1 LQSSRATSLTTPAAA
16 NPIVTNKVRTAIQ
29 TLSEYAAFRQAFLNY
44 FVLGKWV
51 NEFLDN
57 NANLVTLH
65 RAAES
70 PSNKLPG
77 LYSGSNP
84 APRLLMELLQS
95 ENDSLV
101 KSPRVLG
108 GLGKEELDVDWI
120 AQFVKPEELLAVF
133 VAAAYPI
140 FLQSKEFN
148 FWLERREGESDADV
162 ALKRQVEK
170 DTTQFRLN
178 DEGLEDSAD
187 EYDERSVSYHT
198 EVSTGHFIARR
209 RNSNKST
216 SSHTSTGA
224 SSSHGSPHSSHKA
237 TGRAVDGK
245 LRFCHRRKSISY
257 QEKLARRADRR
268 RIRLIIQKSLQYLQS
283 PATMMNISGAAPNA
297 TVASIDAA
305 AADPDP
311 SQPPVAPF
319 ERLERLLREQAWG
332 DSLRSFLD
340 ALPLPIVIA
349 RAKDPRSMTTL
360 EALARSHE
368 TNFSVF
374 YANPAYERLTQS
386 SLAEISGRPFYDVVL
401 AKSTVLSREHG
412 DDFQRRPV
420 SGGHAHGAGAHRYLF
435 GIAER
440 SSAYGAGAADSS
452 QGEDGAFFQAAAAA
466 HGPSD
471 GEEDAA
477 PDTYVQL
484 LLETLRRD
492 GGSFTSALLLKPVHH
507 VVAQPEHHFLVA
519 VQYDLHAPP
528 ALAAGAAVAAGGAS
542 AAATAAADEA
552 QLPRRPSTSSAT
564 AVTSAASSP
573 SFSHLS
579 AAPIAIAIGGA
590 AGGAGLAGSLGA
602 AGSLLSGRLRGDS
615 LASGPASASVSVAAS
630 PRLTS
635 PFLPPLTAQPGEAP
649 GGAAGPVAFEAPPAT
664 ESARLAAFARALPAI
679 EIPEAPAASPP
690 PPTSFSSSSLPSS
703 ALSSPQT
710 LQRKSATMLAPGGS
724 LLSAALSAAPATRRS
739 ATVVVAASPGGGGG
753 GALLPPLRHHSSASG
768 SYGALAAGSASDKVD
783 GASDKSS
790 TRSVSALLAAAAALS
805 DSSRTSS
812 SLTTRLSSLATT
824 PSGASQPPGGAHFPA
839 TLSGSDKAP
848 TAPPPLPLPLPLLKA
863 AFERDLPA
871 IEDVLNLL
879 PQLLY

>member
-1 LQSSRATSLTTPAAA
+1 MGNLGGVLQSSRASSQTTPAAA
-16 NPIVTNKVRTAIQ
+16 NPIITNKVRTAIQ
-29 TLSEYAAFRQAFLNY
+29 TLSEYPAFRQAFLNY

-65 RAAES
+65 RAVES

-77 LYSGSNP
+77 LYSGTNQ

-108 GLGKEELDVDWI
+108 GPGKEELDVDWI
-120 AQFVKPEELLAVF
+120 TQFVKPEELLAVF

-162 ALKRQVEK
+162 ALKRQVET

-237 TGRAVDGK
+237 TGRAVNGK

-268 RIRLIIQKSLQYLQS
+268 RIRLIIQKSLHYLQS
-283 PATMMNISGAAPNA
+283 PATMMNTAGAAPNA
-297 TVASIDAA
+297 AGVPADAA
-305 AADPDP
+305 AEPAE
-311 SQPPVAPF
+311 PPVAPF

-332 DSLRSFLD
+332 DSLRGFLD
-340 ALPLPIVIA
+340 VLPLPILIA

-368 TNFSVF
+368 ANFSVF
-374 YANPAYERLTQS
+374 YANPAYERLTQC

-420 SGGHAHGAGAHRYLF
+420 SGGHAHGAHGYLF

-440 SSAYGAGAADSS
+440 SSPYGGGAADSS
-452 QGEDGAFFQAAAAA
+452 QGEDSAFFQAAGAAA

-471 GEEDAA
+471 GDEDAA

-484 LLETLRRD
+484 LLETPRRD
-492 GGSFTSALLLKPVHH
+492 GGLCTSALLLKPVHH
-507 VVAQPEHHFLVA
+507 VVAQPEHHYLVA
-519 VQYDLHAPP
+519 VQYDLQTPP
-528 ALAAGAAVAAGGAS
+528 VLAAGATTAT
-542 AAATAAADEA
+542 AATAADEA

-579 AAPIAIAIGGA
+579 SAPIAIAIA
-590 AGGAGLAGSLGA
+590 NAGGAGLAGSLGA
-602 AGSLLSGRLRGDS
+602 AGSLGGRLRCDS

-635 PFLPPLTAQPGEAP
+635 PFLPPLTAQPTEAP
-649 GGAAGPVAFEAPPAT
+649 GGGAASPVAFEAPPAT

-679 EIPEAPAASPP
+679 EIPETPAAAAPP
-690 PPTSFSSSSLPSS
+690 PSFTSSSLPSS

-724 LLSAALSAAPATRRS
+724 LLSSALSASPATRRS
-739 ATVVVAASPGGGGG
+739 ATVVVASSPGGGGV
-753 GALLPPLRHHSSASG
+753 LLPPLRHHSSASS
-768 SYGALAAGSASDKVD
+768 SYGALAAGSDKAD

-790 TRSVSALLAAAAALS
+790 TRSASALLAAAAALS

-824 PSGASQPPGGAHFPA
+824 PSGASQPPGGALFPA

-848 TAPPPLPLPLPLLKA
+848 AAPPLPLPLLKA

>member
-1 LQSSRATSLTTPAAA
+1 MGNLGGVLQSSRATSLTTPAAA

-297 TVASIDAA
+297 TAATVASTDAA

-340 ALPLPIVIA
+340 ALPLPIVVA

-420 SGGHAHGAGAHRYLF
+420 SGGGGHAHGAGAHRYLF

-484 LLETLRRD
+484 LLETPRRD
-492 GGSFTSALLLKPVHH
+492 GGCFTSALLLKPVHH

-528 ALAAGAAVAAGGAS
+528 ALAAGAAMAAGGAN

-602 AGSLLSGRLRGDS
+602 AGSLLGGRLRGDS

-635 PFLPPLTAQPGEAP
+635 PFLPPLTAQAAEAP

-679 EIPEAPAASPP
+679 EIPEA
-690 PPTSFSSSSLPSS
+690 
-703 ALSSPQT
+703 
-710 LQRKSATMLAPGGS
+710 
-724 LLSAALSAAPATRRS
+724 
-739 ATVVVAASPGGGGG
+739 
-753 GALLPPLRHHSSASG
+753 
-768 SYGALAAGSASDKVD
+768 YGALAAGSASDKVD